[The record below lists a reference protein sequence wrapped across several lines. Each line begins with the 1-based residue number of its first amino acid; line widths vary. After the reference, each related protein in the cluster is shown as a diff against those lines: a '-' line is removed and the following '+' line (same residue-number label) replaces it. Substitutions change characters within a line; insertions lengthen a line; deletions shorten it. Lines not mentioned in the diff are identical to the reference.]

1 MLTISGE
8 LFAHPERASASA
20 VISENFIRDNLISVR
35 DLPNITHQLQRLFE
49 RRLPEEP
56 SYSCANSIEVSP
68 QNRTSLRNTYL

>member
-35 DLPNITHQLQRLFE
+35 DLPNITTD
-49 RRLPEEP
+49 
-56 SYSCANSIEVSP
+56 
-68 QNRTSLRNTYL
+68 TSLIANRSSKCLDF